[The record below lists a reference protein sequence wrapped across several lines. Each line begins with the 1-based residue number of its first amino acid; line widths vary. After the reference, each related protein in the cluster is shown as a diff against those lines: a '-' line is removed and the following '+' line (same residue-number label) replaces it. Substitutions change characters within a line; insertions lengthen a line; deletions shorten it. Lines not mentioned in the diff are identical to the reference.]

1 MKKLISALIVAS
13 IALTGFAAPLAK
25 PAAKPVISAKSAVPS
40 SETLEKELQSLNWPQ
55 FSFVV
60 KSVPKLKAKVD
71 AYGSAGWRYVQGRYQ
86 TYGWKKSIDK
96 MGAAEKQQLSDLI
109 RKARKKYR

>member
-13 IALTGFAAPLAK
+13 ITLTGFAAPLAK
-25 PAAKPVISAKSAVPS
+25 PAAKPSTSTKAAVPS
-40 SETLEKELQSLNWPQ
+40 SETLEKELQGLSWPQ

-60 KSVPKLKAKVD
+60 KSVPKLKTKVD
-71 AYGSAGWRYVQGRYQ
+71 AYGSAGWKYVQGRYR

-96 MGAAEKQQLSDLI
+96 MEPGEKKQLSDLI
-109 RKARKKYR
+109 RKAKNNR

>member
-1 MKKLISALIVAS
+1 MKKLFSALIVAS
-13 IALTGFAAPLAK
+13 IALTGLAAPLAK
-25 PAAKPVISAKSAVPS
+25 PGAKPSTSTKAAVPS
-40 SETLEKELQSLNWPQ
+40 SETLEKELQGLSWPQ

-71 AYGSAGWRYVQGRYQ
+71 AYGSAGWKYVQGRYR

-96 MGAAEKQQLSDLI
+96 MEPGEKKQLSDLI
-109 RKARKKYR
+109 RKAKNNR

>member
-1 MKKLISALIVAS
+1 MKKLIFALMVVTT
-13 IALTGFAAPLAK
+13 ALTCLAASTAK
-25 PAAKPVISAKSAVPS
+25 PAISTTAVPS

-71 AYGSAGWRYVQGRYQ
+71 AYGSAGWKYVQGRYQ
-86 TYGWKKSIDK
+86 TYNWRKSIDK
-96 MGAAEKQQLSDLI
+96 LDATEKKQLAELI
-109 RKARKKYR
+109 RKARKKFR

>member
-1 MKKLISALIVAS
+1 MKKIVFALLVATTT
-13 IALTGFAAPLAK
+13 LVCQAAPAAR
-25 PAAKPVISAKSAVPS
+25 PAAKPAVSKTAVLS

-71 AYGSAGWRYVQGRYQ
+71 AYGSAGWKYVQGRYQ
-86 TYGWKKSIDK
+86 TYGWRKSIDK
-96 MGAAEKQQLSDLI
+96 LDATEKKQLAELI
-109 RKARKKYR
+109 RKARKNYR